1 YEFPEVMEIVEIQ
14 NRHAT
19 DRIDK
24 FKWKKGWEKY
34 YWYGDKQLE
43 DFEME
48 YNLEDIYI
56 LKEDMDFLKRGE
68 SRKIRERKD
77 YMSPHIR
84 KQYEKL
90 DVRSN
95 YTSKNSISNKSI
107 NKIIYAL
114 ANMVNID
121 ISQPQA
127 AFSQLQLYCEKNN
140 LELPNK
146 DTCGK
151 AFKDAKYYFDNFN
164 SK

>member
-1 YEFPEVMEIVEIQ
+1 
-14 NRHAT
+14 
-19 DRIDK
+19 
-24 FKWKKGWEKY
+24 
-34 YWYGDKQLE
+34 
-43 DFEME
+43 ME

-114 ANMVNID
+114 AKLLFLNYNYIVKKITWSYQIRIHVARLLKMLSTILIILILNR
-121 ISQPQA
+121 
-127 AFSQLQLYCEKNN
+127 L
-140 LELPNK
+140 
-146 DTCGK
+146 
-151 AFKDAKYYFDNFN
+151 
-164 SK
+164 

>member
-1 YEFPEVMEIVEIQ
+1 
-14 NRHAT
+14 
-19 DRIDK
+19 
-24 FKWKKGWEKY
+24 WKKGWEKY

-77 YMSPHIR
+77 YISPHIR

-114 ANMVNID
+114 ANMANID

-127 AFSQLQLYCEKNN
+127 AFSQLQ
-140 LELPNK
+140 
-146 DTCGK
+146 
-151 AFKDAKYYFDNFN
+151 
-164 SK
+164 